1 MPLHVDSY
9 FAMGKTHTVCQDY
22 AATLNSCD
30 TVVLA
35 VSDGCSSSPDTD
47 FGSRFLVRTGIR
59 DCTFAGPSNA
69 GSWNGIL
76 QSAKRAQEVMGLPY
90 HSLDATL
97 LLAHVHEGKIYVRMW
112 GDGVVSVKFKDG
124 TYQIIEVEFEDNTP
138 AYLSYLG
145 SESALSRY
153 TARHGLRN
161 VKVYDADGLTTTKKP
176 VTMEEYNLSWTFDL
190 AEVEA
195 LFLLSD
201 GASSFRQRHSSTS
214 WQPIS
219 LLETLAMMTDI
230 KNPNGEFMVRRMRK
244 FLYEFCPK
252 NNWIHEDDIAI
263 AALVN
268 VE

>member
-22 AATLNSCD
+22 AATLNNED
-30 TVVLA
+30 NVVLA
-35 VSDGCSSSPDTD
+35 VSDGCSSSPNTD
-47 FGSRFLVRTGIR
+47 FGSRFLVQTGMR
-59 DCTFAGPSNA
+59 DCTFGRSSP

-76 QSAKRAQEVMGLPY
+76 QASKRAQESMDLPY

-97 LLAHVHEGKIYVRMW
+97 LLAHVHEDKIHVRMW
-112 GDGVVSVKFKDG
+112 GDGVVFVKFRDG
-124 TYQIIEVEFEDNTP
+124 TYQVIEVEFEDNTP

-145 SESALSRY
+145 SASALSRY
-153 TARHGLRN
+153 AEKHGLRN

-190 AEVEA
+190 AEVTS

-201 GASSFRQRHSSTS
+201 GASSFRKRNSSTS
-214 WQPIS
+214 WEPVS
-219 LLETLAMMTDI
+219 LQDVLTQVVDV

-252 NNWIHEDDIAI
+252 NNWIHEDDIAV